1 MIIYE
6 LVTFDPSL
14 RASLA
19 KGLGKFPNSLYTRD
33 GSHSPLYRAAD
44 AFWARSPRD
53 GSHSPSTARP
63 TPSGRGRLWE
73 ESRRDV

>member
-19 KGLGKFPNSLYTRD
+19 KGLGKFPNPLYTRD
-33 GSHSPLYRAAD
+33 GSHSPLNRAAD
-44 AFWARSPRD
+44 AFWRARR
-53 GSHSPSTARP
+53 
-63 TPSGRGRLWE
+63 RGRLWE

>member
-14 RASLA
+14 KASIA
-19 KGLGKFPNSLYTRD
+19 KGLGKFQIPCMQGT
-33 GSHSPLYRAAD
+33 
-44 AFWARSPRD
+44 ART
-53 GSHSPSTARP
+53 HPSTARP